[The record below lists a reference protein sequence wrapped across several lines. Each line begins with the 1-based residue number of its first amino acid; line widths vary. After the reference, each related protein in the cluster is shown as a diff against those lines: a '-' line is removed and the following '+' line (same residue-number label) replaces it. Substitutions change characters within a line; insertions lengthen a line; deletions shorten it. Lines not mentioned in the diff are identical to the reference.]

1 MSNIQYAV
9 CHLQRGSGSDS
20 GMSCHIE
27 RKDVKGKTYVPE
39 NADAKR
45 TLLNRELIKFPQGVA
60 NRTEAIQY
68 RIDHAD
74 LHRKVGKNQTKAIRI
89 ILTGTH
95 EQMMKLQREGK
106 LDQWI
111 KANLSWLKDTFGEEN
126 LVSCVLHMDEKTPHL
141 HATIVPIVATER
153 KRKEREGDKKYATK
167 SGPRLSADDVM
178 ARGKLFQYQNT
189 YAVAMEPFGL
199 QRGVVGSTAR
209 HKTNGQYYREQML
222 KYEDDIERL
231 QAEVEKAREGRS
243 KILSFFGTGELA
255 EAKKK
260 LSDKDKQIEKLQQ
273 RIAQLE
279 QELLQLKEQHK
290 AELTKYRN
298 GYMAEIDKAIK
309 RAEVAE
315 RKIIAHEATIEK
327 QKQRI
332 DTLNRKANPHRYRLS
347 SGATLTGIRMSP
359 RHSNIPSLRIQTK
372 VGNETFEDAKYF
384 EWYNPVIQKYLN
396 GELTEYELVNEV
408 FEPFEQVSQVQAQL
422 LGATFEM
429 LSGGPAQTH
438 VGTGGGGSS
447 SDMPWGEKKN
457 DNNLTTPRRK
467 R

>member
-27 RKDVKGKTYVPE
+27 RKDTKGKTYVPD
-39 NADAKR
+39 NANAKR
-45 TLLNRELIKFPQGVA
+45 THLNRELIKFPQGVA

-68 RIDHAD
+68 RIDHVG

-95 EQMMKLQREGK
+95 EQMMKLQRDGK

-141 HATIVPIVATER
+141 HATIIPIVTIER
-153 KRKEREGDKKYATK
+153 KRKEREGEKKYATK

-178 ARGKLFQYQNT
+178 ARGKLFHYRNT
-189 YAVAMEPFGL
+189 YAVAMKPFGL

-209 HKTNGQYYREQML
+209 HKSNSQYYRELML
-222 KYEDDIERL
+222 QYEQDIEKL
-231 QAEVEKAREGRS
+231 QTEVEKAREGRS

-273 RIAQLE
+273 CIAQLE
-279 QELLQLKEQHK
+279 QEQQQLKEQHK
-290 AELTKYRN
+290 AELAKYRN

-309 RAEVAE
+309 RAEIAE
-315 RKIIAHEATIEK
+315 RKNIAYEAIIEK

-332 DTLNRKANPHRYRLS
+332 DTLDRKANPHRYRLS
-347 SGATLTGIRMSP
+347 SGATLMNLKMSP
-359 RHSNIPSLRIQTK
+359 HYSNVPSLHIWTK
-372 VGNETFEDAKYF
+372 VGNESFDDVKYF
-384 EWYNPVIQKYLN
+384 EWHNPVIQKYLS
-396 GELTEYELVNEV
+396 GELTEYELINEI

-422 LGATFEM
+422 LGATLEM

-457 DNNLTTPRRK
+457 DCNTSKRR

>member
-27 RKDVKGKTYVPE
+27 RKDSKGKTYVPD

-45 TLLNRELIKFPQGVA
+45 THLNRELIKFPQGVA

-68 RIDHAD
+68 RIEHAD

-111 KANLSWLKDTFGEEN
+111 KANLSWLKETFGEEN

-141 HATIVPIVATER
+141 HATIVPIVTTER

-189 YAVAMEPFGL
+189 YAVTMKPFGL

-209 HKTNGQYYREQML
+209 HKTNSNYYREQML

-231 QAEVEKAREGRS
+231 HAEVEKAREGRS

-255 EAKKK
+255 DAKKK

-279 QELLQLKEQHK
+279 QEQQHLKELHK
-290 AELTKYRN
+290 AELAKYRN

-309 RAEVAE
+309 RAEIAE
-315 RKIIAHEATIEK
+315 RKNIAHEATIEK
-327 QKQRI
+327 QKQHI
-332 DTLNRKANPHRYRLS
+332 DALDRKANPHRYHLS
-347 SGATLTGIRMSP
+347 SGATLTNVYVSP
-359 RHSNIPSLRIQTK
+359 KYSNIPSLHIWTK
-372 VGNETFEDAKYF
+372 VENETFDDVKYF
-384 EWYNPVIQKYLN
+384 EWYNPIIQKYLN
-396 GELTEYELVNEV
+396 GELTDHELVNEF
-408 FEPFEQVSQVQAQL
+408 FEPFEQVSQIQAQL

-429 LSGGPAQTH
+429 LSGDLAQTN
-438 VGTGGGGSS
+438 VGIGGGGSS
-447 SDMPWGEKKN
+447 SDMPWGEKKKDSN
-457 DNNLTTPRRK
+457 TSRR
-467 R
+467 RR

>member
-27 RKDVKGKTYVPE
+27 RKDAKGKTYVPD

-45 TLLNRELIKFPQGVA
+45 THLNRELIEFPQGVA

-68 RIDHAD
+68 RIDHAG

-95 EQMMKLQREGK
+95 EQMMKLQHEGK

-141 HATIVPIVATER
+141 HATIIPIVTTER
-153 KRKEREGDKKYATK
+153 RRKEREGDKKYETK

-178 ARGKLFQYQNT
+178 SRGKLFQYQNT
-189 YAVAMEPFGL
+189 YAVAMKPFGL

-290 AELTKYRN
+290 AELAKYRN
-298 GYMAEIDKAIK
+298 GYMVEIDKAIK

-315 RKIIAHEATIEK
+315 
-327 QKQRI
+327 
-332 DTLNRKANPHRYRLS
+332 
-347 SGATLTGIRMSP
+347 
-359 RHSNIPSLRIQTK
+359 
-372 VGNETFEDAKYF
+372 
-384 EWYNPVIQKYLN
+384 
-396 GELTEYELVNEV
+396 
-408 FEPFEQVSQVQAQL
+408 
-422 LGATFEM
+422 
-429 LSGGPAQTH
+429 
-438 VGTGGGGSS
+438 
-447 SDMPWGEKKN
+447 
-457 DNNLTTPRRK
+457 
-467 R
+467 